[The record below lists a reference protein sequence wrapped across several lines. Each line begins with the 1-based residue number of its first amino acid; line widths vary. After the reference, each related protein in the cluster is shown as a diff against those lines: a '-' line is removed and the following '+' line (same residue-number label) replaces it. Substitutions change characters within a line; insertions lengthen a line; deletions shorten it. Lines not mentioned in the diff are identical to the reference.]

1 MKKHNSKMGQIDFIL
16 FATIMILVVIGV
28 VMVYSSSSYVAAFK
42 YNDPEFFL
50 KKQLMWATIGSILMV
65 VAIKIDY
72 HILKRYTGII
82 MVITI
87 LLLLVVLAFPAINGA
102 KRWIPLGFA
111 SIQPSEIAKY
121 TVVLFMAKSLDRKG
135 EKVKEFFKGICPY
148 LLVSGFYAGL
158 VLLGSNLS
166 IAAVIMIVTVII
178 LFAVGAKF
186 LHLFAIGSTL
196 VAAVGALTILEPY
209 RLARLMNFRDPF
221 ADSQGKGY
229 QLVQSLLALG
239 SGGIT
244 GAGIGQS
251 RQKCLYIPEP
261 QTDFIFAIIGEEL
274 GLIGC
279 TFIMLLFVIF
289 IWRGIKTAVTSKDMY
304 GTILGIGITSVIAIQ
319 AVINIAVVTG
329 SMPVTGVPLPF
340 ISYGGSALVFNMVA
354 MGILLNI
361 SRQTENKN

>member
-1 MKKHNSKMGQIDFIL
+1 MKKNNVKMGQIDFVL
-16 FATIMILVVIGV
+16 FATIMLLVAIGV
-28 VMVYSSSSYVAAFK
+28 VMVYSASSYYAAFK

-50 KKQLMWATIGSILMV
+50 KKQFLWAAIGCIFMV
-65 VAIKIDY
+65 IAIKTDY
-72 HILKRYTGII
+72 HIIKKYTGII
-82 MVITI
+82 MVITVV
-87 LLLLVVLAFPAINGA
+87 LLLAVFAFPAVNGA
-102 KRWIPLGFA
+102 KRWIQLGFA
-111 SIQPSEIAKY
+111 SFQPSEIAKY
-121 TVVLFMAKSLDRKG
+121 TVVLFMAKSLDKKG
-135 EKVKEFFKGICPY
+135 EKVKEFLKGVCPY
-148 LLVSGFYAGL
+148 LLVSGFYAAL
-158 VLLGSNLS
+158 VLVGKNLS

-186 LHLFAIGSTL
+186 LHLFAIGSSL

-239 SGGIT
+239 SGGVT

-261 QTDFIFAIIGEEL
+261 HTDFIFAIIGEEL

-279 TFIMLLFVIF
+279 AFIMLLFVIF
-289 IWRGIKTAVTSKDMY
+289 VWRGIKTAVTAKDMY

-340 ISYGGSALVFNMVA
+340 ISYGGSALVFNMLA
-354 MGILLNI
+354 MGILLNV
-361 SRQTENKN
+361 SRQTVNKN